1 MAQETLACYVL
12 PTLPLPLLL
21 PRDCV
26 AAVVTEP
33 QLQYLD
39 NAPVSWMKANLV
51 WENQQLPVVSYSLLV
66 DANAVESEDLS
77 LSVAV
82 LNPIPDAARKAF
94 SGITCRGK
102 VDAITVSED
111 VEFAA
116 LPEGADRR
124 YIEAVVKIADQHY
137 IIPKLAALGVA
148 LSYF

>member
-1 MAQETLACYVL
+1 MAKESLACYVL

-26 AAVVTEP
+26 AEVVTQP
-33 QLQYLD
+33 QLHYLE

-51 WENQQLPVVSYSLLV
+51 WENQQLPVISYSLLV
-66 DANAVESEDLS
+66 DENTLELEDLS
-77 LSVAV
+77 LSVVV

-94 SGITCRGK
+94 SGIACRGK
-102 VDAITVSED
+102 VDAITVDED
-111 VEFAA
+111 VEFAD

-124 YIEAVVKIADQHY
+124 YIEAVVKISDQHY
-137 IIPKLAALGVA
+137 IVPKLAALGVA

>member
-1 MAQETLACYVL
+1 MAKETLACYVL

-26 AAVVTEP
+26 AEVVSEP

-39 NAPVSWMKANLV
+39 NAPASWMKANLV
-51 WENQQLPVVSYSLLV
+51 WQNQHLPVISYSLLV

-94 SGITCRGK
+94 AGIVCRG
-102 VDAITVSED
+102 TVEAVTVEED
-111 VEFAA
+111 IEYVN
-116 LPEGADRR
+116 LPEGVDRR
-124 YIEAVVKIADQHY
+124 YVEAVVKIADQQY

>member
-1 MAQETLACYVL
+1 MAKESLACYVL
-12 PTLPLPLLL
+12 PSLPLPLLL

-26 AAVVTEP
+26 AQVVSEP

-39 NAPVSWMKANLV
+39 KPPVSWMTANLV
-51 WENQQLPVVSYSLLV
+51 WENQRLPVISYSLLV
-66 DANAVESEDLS
+66 DANSVESADLP
-77 LSVAV
+77 LNVVV

-94 SGITCRGK
+94 SGIACRGE
-102 VDAITVSED
+102 VDAITVGED
-111 VEFAA
+111 VELAD

-124 YIEAVVKIADQHY
+124 YIEAVVKIADQQY